1 MTRML
6 CRHRHDQDARNIP
19 VHRGAYY
26 DIPQHGHQ
34 RRFEMPKP
42 GRGSVRE
49 AHLPGAQ
56 EQAHPPG
63 AQERGYQAQAS
74 ELVVLLRLLR
84 RV

>member
-6 CRHRHDQDARNIP
+6 YRHRHDQDARNIP

-26 DIPQHGHQ
+26 DTPRHGHR

-49 AHLPGAQ
+49 VHPPGAQ
-56 EQAHPPG
+56 EQAHPSG
-63 AQERGYQAQAS
+63 LQKRGYQAQAS
-74 ELVVLLRLLR
+74 LRLLC

>member
-1 MTRML
+1 
-6 CRHRHDQDARNIP
+6 
-19 VHRGAYY
+19 
-26 DIPQHGHQ
+26 
-34 RRFEMPKP
+34 MPKP